1 MRSGAGPHPA
11 LPSFGSERTSTV
23 HSPERNEGVRPRQS
37 SHTNVR
43 SRFTH
48 NCPKLETTHTCLSAG
63 ELLSSAWYLHE
74 WNAAQNKKKEPS
86 GIDPRRGLGWP
97 WADSRPGLAEEEGLG
112 NFLSKSRALAAVAAP
127 PLRSL
132 QATREQTR
140 SARSPAARQ
149 PPCVRAAWPT
159 LQLLSASPLPAPA
172 PRPTARQPSI
182 PSAACLPFPNTH
194 CSP

>member
-1 MRSGAGPHPA
+1 M
-11 LPSFGSERTSTV
+11 
-23 HSPERNEGVRPRQS
+23 RPRQS

-97 WADSRPGLAEEEGLG
+97 WADSRPGPVEEESLG
-112 NFLSKSRALAAVAAP
+112 NFCRKAEPSLRWRPRPCGPSRPHGSRRGQRARPLLGSLRASGLRGQRSGSCRPLLFPHPRHVLLPVSRASH
-127 PLRSL
+127 R
-132 QATREQTR
+132 
-140 SARSPAARQ
+140 
-149 PPCVRAAWPT
+149 
-159 LQLLSASPLPAPA
+159 LPAF
-172 PRPTARQPSI
+172 RFRIRTV
-182 PSAACLPFPNTH
+182 LLDT
-194 CSP
+194 